1 MVINIQIDWQQLG
14 KGTFGLRIPIIIGT
28 AVLTIAKFGGLSPSA
43 KEYRKQSKVEGGRSS

>member
-28 AVLTIAKFGGLSPSA
+28 VLTIAKFGGLSPSA